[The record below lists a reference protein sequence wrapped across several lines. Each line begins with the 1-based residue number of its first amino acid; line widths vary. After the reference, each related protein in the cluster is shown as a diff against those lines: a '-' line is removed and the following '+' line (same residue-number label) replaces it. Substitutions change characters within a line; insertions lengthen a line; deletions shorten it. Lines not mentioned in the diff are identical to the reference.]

1 VLTQVAKRLEAIVR
15 PADLLAR
22 IGGDEF
28 TLLLESIPEPGD
40 AAKVAERIIDHL
52 ALPLT
57 LTELETGGKGP
68 ELHMTASVGIAWGE
82 GHYAHPDQLL
92 RDADI
97 AMYRAKS
104 KGWGGFEVFDPA
116 MHQRAMERLWTESA
130 LRQSAR
136 TLGTENPRFCLE
148 YQPIIS
154 LSSDRIVGF
163 EALLRWRHPERGMV
177 PPAEFIPAAEQTGL
191 IIPIGAWVLKKACSD
206 MRESLRQRD
215 ERTGQ
220 LTMSVNLSGKQ
231 LQQPDLLARVK
242 DALESAEL
250 PPWRLKLE
258 ITETLALQNLQSI
271 VATLKDLRALGVGLS
286 IDDFGTGYSSLSRL
300 HRLPFDSLKID
311 GSFIGRLSFDEESTA
326 IIATINQLGHNLG
339 LTVVAEGVETTE
351 QREILR
357 KLGCESYQGYLFSRP
372 LASEQALQLLTDGS
386 AAAQARAARVG

>member
-1 VLTQVAKRLEAIVR
+1 VL
-15 PADLLAR
+15 
-22 IGGDEF
+22 
-28 TLLLESIPEPGD
+28 
-40 AAKVAERIIDHL
+40 
-52 ALPLT
+52 
-57 LTELETGGKGP
+57 
-68 ELHMTASVGIAWGE
+68 
-82 GHYAHPDQLL
+82 
-92 RDADI
+92 
-97 AMYRAKS
+97 
-104 KGWGGFEVFDPA
+104 
-116 MHQRAMERLWTESA
+116 
-130 LRQSAR
+130 
-136 TLGTENPRFCLE
+136 N
-148 YQPIIS
+148 
-154 LSSDRIVGF
+154 
-163 EALLRWRHPERGMV
+163 
-177 PPAEFIPAAEQTGL
+177 
-191 IIPIGAWVLKKACSD
+191 KACSG
-206 MRESLRQRD
+206 MREWLRQKD

-242 DALESAEL
+242 EALESAEL

-258 ITETLALQNLQSI
+258 ITETIALQNLQSI

-386 AAAQARAARVG
+386 AAAQAMAARVG